1 MSWKMMM
8 IWFISGKEQLTH
20 FKIKKVNEEE
30 FKDPFAWWRT
40 CEVHFSGSTNIGD
53 CGILD

>member
-1 MSWKMMM
+1 M